1 MQEKSLPQNPAN
13 SQGGKWE
20 ANMVMFVPEGE
31 WNHTGEKPATG
42 STYTKCG
49 GILFPPH

>member
-1 MQEKSLPQNPAN
+1 
-13 SQGGKWE
+13 
-20 ANMVMFVPEGE
+20 MFVPEGE

-49 GILFPPH
+49 GILFPPHLVPEGKGAPGKTNDMFLETWFL